1 MKVWIGAV
9 ALAGALA
16 SSGAAMADGNLLLAQ
31 CQASL
36 QLLETTSKA
45 APDYN
50 AGSCFGT
57 VGAVMDTM
65 TALYYDLPKE
75 AKACF
80 PENGIQYGQA
90 VRIVTR
96 YMSEHPASLHKS
108 ASVLSIEAFRA
119 AFPCSK

>member
-1 MKVWIGAV
+1 MKAWIGSV
-9 ALAGALA
+9 TMAGLLV
-16 SSGAAMADGNLLLAQ
+16 SGDAAMADGNLLLAQ

-36 QLLETTSKA
+36 QILETTPKSP
-45 APDYN
+45 PDFN

-80 PENGIQYGQA
+80 PESGIQYGQA

-96 YMSEHPASLHKS
+96 YMSEHPASLHQS
-108 ASVLSIEAFRA
+108 GAMLSIEAFKA
-119 AFPCSK
+119 TYPCSK

>member
-1 MKVWIGAV
+1 MKAWIGV
-9 ALAGALA
+9 IALAGTVA
-16 SSGAAMADGNLLLAQ
+16 STAAHADGNQLLAQ

-36 QLLETTSKA
+36 QMLDTAPKT

-57 VGAVMDTM
+57 VGGVMDTM
-65 TALYYDLPKE
+65 INLYYDLPKE

-80 PENGIQYGQA
+80 PESGIQYGQA

-108 ASVLSIEAFRA
+108 GAMLSIEAFKA
-119 AFPCSK
+119 AYPCK